1 MVITPE
7 TRWAI
12 VLAWKSSKSV
22 KESAQRNGVSPKTA
36 RRWVSRYQETGG
48 VEHLPKR
55 GRPRL
60 LSAQAKARAYELL
73 KEGDHEGLEGVA
85 RGLQR
90 EGLTVGKAHKSTVL
104 RAIRAEG
111 ICRGQP
117 LVALRGRPAKRLSLD
132 TKRKR
137 LAFAQ
142 ANKATCWKRVM
153 FTDRKRFLFSFPG
166 HKVNR
171 VHWVV
176 KGTARQAASVNHPQ
190 CLNVYAGITRW
201 GVTQVHVVAGS
212 SKHKTTHLNKKGQLA
227 KNITG
232 SEYESV
238 VASTFLPQGTKI
250 FSTQG
255 MGSWVLQQDNDPS
268 HKVAGAVINT
278 WNLAR
283 GSSISLL
290 PNWPPNSPDLNP
302 IENLWG
308 YVQAK
313 VHSQGHTS
321 FEAFREAV
329 LKELGSVPQEVLTNL
344 YNSMAK
350 RMAQVI
356 KFGGDKTK
364 Y

>member
-1 MVITPE
+1 M
-7 TRWAI
+7 
-12 VLAWKSSKSV
+12 
-22 KESAQRNGVSPKTA
+22 
-36 RRWVSRYQETGG
+36 
-48 VEHLPKR
+48 
-55 GRPRL
+55 
-60 LSAQAKARAYELL
+60 
-73 KEGDHEGLEGVA
+73 
-85 RGLQR
+85 
-90 EGLTVGKAHKSTVL
+90 
-104 RAIRAEG
+104 
-111 ICRGQP
+111 
-117 LVALRGRPAKRLSLD
+117 RGRPAKRLGLD
-132 TKRKR
+132 TKKKK

-153 FTDRKRFLFSFPG
+153 FTDRKRCIFSFPG
-166 HKVNR
+166 DKLNSM
-171 VHWVV
+171 HWAV
-176 KGTARQAASVNHPQ
+176 KGTTRQAASVNHPQ
-190 CLNVYAGITRW
+190 CPNVYVGITRW
-201 GVTQVHVVAGS
+201 GVAQGHVVSGS
-212 SKHKTTHLNKKGQLA
+212 SKDKATHLNKKGQLA
-227 KNITG
+227 KSITG

-255 MGSWVLQQDNDPS
+255 MGSWVLHQDNEPS
-268 HKVAGAVINT
+268 HKVAAAVINK

-283 GSSISLL
+283 GYSISLL
-290 PNWPPNSPDLNP
+290 PNWPPNSPDLNL

-313 VHSQGHTS
+313 VHSQGHTT

-329 LKELGSVPQEVLTNL
+329 LKELGYVPQEVLTNL

>member
-1 MVITPE
+1 M
-7 TRWAI
+7 
-12 VLAWKSSKSV
+12 
-22 KESAQRNGVSPKTA
+22 
-36 RRWVSRYQETGG
+36 SRYQETGG

-90 EGLTVGKAHKSTVL
+90 EGLTVRKAHKSTVL

-166 HKVNR
+166 HKVIR

-176 KGTARQAASVNHPQ
+176 KGTS
-190 CLNVYAGITRW
+190 
-201 GVTQVHVVAGS
+201 
-212 SKHKTTHLNKKGQLA
+212 
-227 KNITG
+227 
-232 SEYESV
+232 
-238 VASTFLPQGTKI
+238 
-250 FSTQG
+250 
-255 MGSWVLQQDNDPS
+255 
-268 HKVAGAVINT
+268 
-278 WNLAR
+278 
-283 GSSISLL
+283 
-290 PNWPPNSPDLNP
+290 
-302 IENLWG
+302 
-308 YVQAK
+308 
-313 VHSQGHTS
+313 
-321 FEAFREAV
+321 
-329 LKELGSVPQEVLTNL
+329 
-344 YNSMAK
+344 
-350 RMAQVI
+350 
-356 KFGGDKTK
+356 
-364 Y
+364 